1 MSAGR
6 GSIRRMTKS
15 NAGRGLDMFRDGD
28 FPIYTLTFVRDLP
41 PAELLTRMRVD
52 PTTLAL
58 RD

>member
-1 MSAGR
+1 
-6 GSIRRMTKS
+6 MTKS